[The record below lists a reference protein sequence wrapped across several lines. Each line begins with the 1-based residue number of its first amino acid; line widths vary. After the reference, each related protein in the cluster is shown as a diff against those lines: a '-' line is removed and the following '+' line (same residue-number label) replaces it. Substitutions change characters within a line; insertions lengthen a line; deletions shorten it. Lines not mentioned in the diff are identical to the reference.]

1 MDRKSFFKILPGLL
15 AAPAIAKELV
25 KLPVKTMQ
33 PTLHQLY
40 RGLFEPPHRD
50 HRYILYTGVR
60 GYEMFQQALKDDWV
74 MHQKALNE
82 ASEN

>member
-1 MDRKSFFKILPGLL
+1 
-15 AAPAIAKELV
+15 
-25 KLPVKTMQ
+25 MQ